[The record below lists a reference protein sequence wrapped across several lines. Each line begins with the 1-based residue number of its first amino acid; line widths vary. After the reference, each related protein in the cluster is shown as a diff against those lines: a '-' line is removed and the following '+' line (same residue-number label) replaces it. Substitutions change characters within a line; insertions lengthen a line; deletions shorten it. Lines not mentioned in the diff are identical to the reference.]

1 MEELDF
7 KELFSIF
14 WSKKVQIILII
25 LIFAVLGAIYTMTL
39 VKPKY
44 TSSTTLV
51 LVQAESNKGNTV
63 TTESITTTDITLNSK
78 LVSTY
83 SELIK
88 SKNVLR
94 QVMSN
99 LNLDLNEEE
108 IKKNIK
114 VKSVS
119 DTALIEISVTDEN
132 PKYAEKLTNEIANVF
147 VQKVSEIYNI
157 NNVYIVDKAEFPT
170 EPSNINHLKDIIIF
184 AFAGIFFAFVSVF
197 IINLLDTTVKNSE
210 DIEKKLGISVLAS
223 IPKYDSK

>member
-14 WSKKVQIILII
+14 WNKKIQIILIT
-25 LIFAVLGAIYTMTL
+25 LIFITLGAIYTMTL

-51 LVQAESNKGNTV
+51 LVQAESSNKEQSS
-63 TTESITTTDITLNSK
+63 ESITTTDITLNSK

-94 QVMSN
+94 QVISN
-99 LNLDLNEEE
+99 LNIDLDEDEVR
-108 IKKNIK
+108 KNIK

-119 DTALIEISVTDEN
+119 DTELIEISVTDEN
-132 PKYAEKLTNEIANVF
+132 AEYAEKLANEIAKVF
-147 VQKVSEIYNI
+147 ISKISGTYNI
-157 NNVYIVDKAEFPT
+157 NNVYIWDEAEVSI
-170 EPSNINHLKDIIIF
+170 EPSNINHIKDIIIF
-184 AFAGIFFAFVSVF
+184 SFIGVFCAFVFVF
-197 IINLLDTTVKNSE
+197 IANLLDTTVKASE
-210 DIEKKLGISVLAS
+210 DIEKKLKIPVLAS

>member
-51 LVQAESNKGNTV
+51 LVQAESNKGNTI

-132 PKYAEKLTNEIANVF
+132 PEYAEKLTNEIANVF

-170 EPSNINHLKDIIIF
+170 EPSNINHLRDIIIF
-184 AFAGIFFAFVSVF
+184 AFVGIFFAFVSVF
-197 IINLLDTTVKNSE
+197 IINLLDTTVRNSE

>member
-51 LVQAESNKGNTV
+51 LVQVESNKGNTI

-132 PKYAEKLTNEIANVF
+132 PEYAEKLANEIANVF

>member
-39 VKPKY
+39 IKPKY

-132 PKYAEKLTNEIANVF
+132 PEYAEKLTNEIANVF

-184 AFAGIFFAFVSVF
+184 AFTGIFFAFVSVF

>member
-132 PKYAEKLTNEIANVF
+132 PEYAEKLTNEIANVF

-157 NNVYIVDKAEFPT
+157 NNVYIVDKAEFST

>member
-132 PKYAEKLTNEIANVF
+132 PEYAEKLTNEIANVF

>member
-1 MEELDF
+1 MDELDF

-14 WSKKVQIILII
+14 WNKKVQIILSA
-25 LIFAVLGAIYTMTL
+25 LIFATLGAIYTMTL

-99 LNLDLNEEE
+99 LKLDLNEEE

-132 PKYAEKLTNEIANVF
+132 PEYAEKLTNEIANVF

-157 NNVYIVDKAEFPT
+157 NNVYVVDKAEFPI
-170 EPSNINHLKDIIIF
+170 EPSNINHLKDIVIF

-197 IINLLDTTVKNSE
+197 IINLLDTTVRNTE